1 MENINNFRYM
11 KTRKFIIPILVLLC
25 ISCETNRIVTTIN
38 PNGTGI
44 REVYAEANSEFLAG
58 DKSHNPY
65 IFHLDENWTVTNL
78 EPKMG
83 DYNVKAGRSFSSMA
97 ELSQIQCDNDTI
109 RYLVSPKENFKK
121 QYKWFYTYYNF
132 TAVYSNIHSYITIP
146 IDTFLTKDEQKLWFQ
161 GDFTAFGNMNGMELK
176 EIMDDIEQKFNQ
188 WYYMNIY
195 EECFTVIQSVD
206 GRSGNSPYYSILPT
220 IKNTLSKNFDT
231 RPEDGIEEVCELLD
245 KHLSTTYYSQ
255 LYKNSSLCN
264 TKISLERLIETLFGN
279 ELEYELVM
287 PGKLVAANTLLND
300 TLQWK
305 VNAIRFIADDYILTA
320 QSRTLNTWAIV
331 ITLLLGACS
340 VILLLKRKRAI

>member
-1 MENINNFRYM
+1 M
-11 KTRKFIIPILVLLC
+11 
-25 ISCETNRIVTTIN
+25 
-38 PNGTGI
+38 
-44 REVYAEANSEFLAG
+44 AG

-78 EPKMG
+78 ETKQG
-83 DYNVKAGRSFSSMA
+83 NYNVKVGRSFSSVA

-109 RYLVSPKENFKK
+109 RHLVSPKESFRK

-132 TAVYSNIHSYITIP
+132 TSVYSNIRSYITIP
-146 IDTFLTKDEQKLWFQ
+146 IDKFLTKEEQKLWLQ

-176 EIMDDIEQKFNQ
+176 EVMDDIEQKFNR

-195 EECFTVIQSVD
+195 EECFAVIQSVD
-206 GRSGNSPYYSILPT
+206 GRSDNSPYYSILPT
-220 IKNTLSKNFDT
+220 IKDTLSKNFED
-231 RPEDGIEEVCELLD
+231 EDGIKKICEMLD

-255 LYKNSSLCN
+255 LYSGNSSLN
-264 TKISLERLIETLFGN
+264 NVEIPVERLRQTLFEN

-287 PGKLVAANTLLND
+287 PGKLVSANTLLND

-320 QSRTLNTWAIV
+320 QSRTLNVWALV
-331 ITLLLGACS
+331 ITFLLGTCS
-340 VILLLKRKRAI
+340 VIFLLKRSRAF